1 MVMATVTT
9 ARTRRAVR
17 SFRDALERDPD
28 VSVTDL
34 AAELRSVEPA
44 TLVRLRD
51 AAAAAIDEA
60 RTDGFDI
67 ASLGGPPAS
76 SEVRAAT
83 LVGEGARREAMAW
96 VLADALTREEA
107 ADRLGV
113 TPQAISE
120 RLKAGKI
127 TAIRRGREWRF
138 PAWQFGDDAV
148 LPGLAKVIG
157 AWPGTALALS
167 AWATRPSVDLD
178 GRAPAQELG
187 RRGGDARVLEL
198 VDAVS
203 ITAW

>member
-1 MVMATVTT
+1 M
-9 ARTRRAVR
+9 
-17 SFRDALERDPD
+17 
-28 VSVTDL
+28 
-34 AAELRSVEPA
+34 EPA

-60 RTDGFDI
+60 QTDGFDL
-67 ASLGGPPAS
+67 ASLGAAPTPA
-76 SEVRAAT
+76 EVKAAT
-83 LVGEGARREAMAW
+83 LVGEGARREAMAR
-96 VLADALTREEA
+96 VLADALTRDEA

-138 PAWQFGDDAV
+138 PAWQFDDDAV
-148 LPGLAKVIG
+148 LPGLANVIG

-198 VDAVS
+198 LDAVS
-203 ITAW
+203 IAAW